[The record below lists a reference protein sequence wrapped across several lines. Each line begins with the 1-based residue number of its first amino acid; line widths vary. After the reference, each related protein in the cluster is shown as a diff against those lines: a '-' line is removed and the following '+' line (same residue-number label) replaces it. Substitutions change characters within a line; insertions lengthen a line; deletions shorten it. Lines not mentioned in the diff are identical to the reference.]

1 MPVTNLAAA
10 QPTPLTEDVRIT
22 GVESSGDCVNIS
34 ARVTVD
40 PANPVFTG
48 HYPGLPIFPGVCLI
62 ECLHRTVLAAPRPPG
77 AVLILEAVRTA
88 RFLVPVFP
96 GDQISAQVRITRAAQ
111 QWTAAG
117 ALHGRQGPA
126 ARITLRYRLSGGVS

>member
-1 MPVTNLAAA
+1 MPVTDLAAT

-22 GVESSGDCVNIS
+22 GIETSGDCVIVS

-40 PANPVFTG
+40 PANPVFAG

-62 ECLHRTVLAAPRPPG
+62 ECLHRTVLATPWPPG
-77 AVLILEAVRTA
+77 AVLILEAVRSA
-88 RFLVPVFP
+88 RFLAPVFP
-96 GDQISAQVRITRAAQ
+96 GDEISAQVRVTRAAR

-117 ALHGRQGPA
+117 ALHGRQGVV
-126 ARITLRYRLSGGVS
+126 ARITLRYRLSRGVS